1 MPSNT
6 IPPRRGP
13 SPPVESSI
21 SEEDIGEE
29 EETEE
34 EETEEEETEEEETD
48 EELDSRDQE
57 ILKLVA
63 PNTSSHRGRWKKDS
77 AEWRTL
83 VSRDRHSDADDDE
96 DDEEVAPRLSAHANG
111 KPNPVH

>member
-1 MPSNT
+1 MPSNI

-21 SEEDIGEE
+21 SEEDIEE
-29 EETEE
+29 EEEAEE
-34 EETEEEETEEEETD
+34 EEVD

-63 PNTSSHRGRWKKDS
+63 ANTPSHRGRWKKDS

-83 VSRDRHSDADDDE
+83 VSRDRNSNADDDE
-96 DDEEVAPRLSAHANG
+96 DDEEVTPPHVNG
-111 KPNPVH
+111 KPS